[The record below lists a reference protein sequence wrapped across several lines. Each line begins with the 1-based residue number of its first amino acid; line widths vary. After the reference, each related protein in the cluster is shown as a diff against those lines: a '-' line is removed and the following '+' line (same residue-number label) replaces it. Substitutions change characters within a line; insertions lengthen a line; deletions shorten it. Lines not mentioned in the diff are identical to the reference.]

1 LAIVAAHSFLCT
13 SGASRHFRTTVSAQ
27 ALGSRHP
34 ESKTMAKRKH
44 NQSSAVGPGQT
55 DVQSPSKKA
64 KLDRE
69 QANAP
74 SHQPPANSKSSAT
87 MPESKR
93 QAPDATLPSPAS
105 HEGATPGLS
114 KSALKRHRKTQRLRE
129 AKKKSHS
136 GDKVDLST
144 KEAGNSSP
152 SQKPLTDP
160 VSVKSKPSHPNTGS
174 KPSSKGLANNVKTRV
189 AKSGPDRLPPAKG
202 IAAGKKSASKTKNSD
217 SVKQNPT
224 LQQSNVPASQVATK
238 APPGAKAGFSK
249 KRERRRQKIAL
260 WKRDQAAGGDPESKR
275 EQEDLGQ
282 NALDQDT
289 LPSSAKGAPTKY
301 DSPDDTSTLRQTTQT
316 TLLPAPKKQWID
328 ETEQDLPAGDAN
340 LRKEVSQTSL
350 MPRPAKEWV
359 EDGAPI
365 HAGDAVNDSS
375 SEADV
380 DEDIPADATDASP
393 SAAKAKSTRSSPA
406 SSAHSS
412 PSSSPKDLQPTEAER
427 PFATVGLPPITQP
440 SATRPGINTIAS
452 FSLSSRRHPVDVLAK
467 GRRVSGLSGMR
478 MDTGSVGAANKPV
491 SSLKAS
497 SVPSYSG
504 RGDVKAAFA
513 AFNKF
518 AHGGE
523 SSDSDDES
531 DESDSEVEAEVNK
544 PATTTAV
551 APVVVPSV
559 TTEVRAPQNSQ
570 DGGAGQPDST
580 AHTDNST
587 KSDSD
592 SLESSSD
599 GENATAESDHE
610 VSKSHETQEN
620 EECVA
625 ETPSNFNPDDPN
637 TLEDAH
643 DGVEDISPQPSGNTP
658 RMLGQKDLPLFSD
671 FKAKH
676 NMQSTD
682 DSIEPP
688 DNFLG
693 QDLGGNV
700 SGSGPSSGSIASDQ
714 HTSSLQV
721 PIGDYQASQEADDL
735 YRSIE
740 DISREVFGSTRTLPD
755 CKPLSNSLDTA
766 SEPFVTEIP
775 SGHGVDFQSL
785 QQKTPDKDV
794 ASRHIVRGSSP
805 MVYIVGGVDVVGEA
819 MPDGSRLGDDDER
832 GTEGGGPDLVD
843 KKAETEPY
851 GSPESSLSTLT
862 ASPAPHDGTPSPE
875 ETSMHAAQEHDKIE
889 GDATNEPVD
898 DPLEANELMGSD
910 EKKKR
915 KMTGTSSK
923 HFSPRKQPSRQVNT
937 SVKPESID
945 DTEPSALEGL
955 EEHPELPP
963 PSGDVSNPTKRKG
976 TGKTSS
982 FFTPTSSPVKPT
994 TTPKSKSKTPRV
1006 PAGTSTCPVPPTTS
1020 AHFGLIQEKLWQT
1033 PFWLLI
1039 AVTFLNKTTGRSAV
1053 PIFRSLQSLYPT
1065 PEDLA
1070 QARHEDLVDLI
1081 ASLGLQNQR
1090 AKKLVGIAKTWC
1102 ENPPVKG
1109 RRYRCLHYPSKGDGK
1124 EYKKDEVIEDDSD
1137 EEDEEEEEGGSSD
1150 DVRGALEIAHI
1161 SGCGPYAWDSWRIFC
1176 RDVLRGRA
1184 QDYNCKGAADPGSFV
1199 PEWRR
1204 VLPLDKELRACLR
1217 WMWLREGWV
1226 WDCESGAKRAATEEE
1241 RRAGELGEMRFGD
1254 EGEERFARDAA
1265 AATAAVGDG
1274 DGDVRGV
1281 GESGVGND
1289 DVGEVIVEGVVAHDV
1304 VVPVTPAT
1312 KKTKMTRSKMS
1323 IARRELDVVS
1333 GDEVQMSV
1341 LRRSRRNRAG

>member
-1 LAIVAAHSFLCT
+1 M
-13 SGASRHFRTTVSAQ
+13 G
-27 ALGSRHP
+27 
-34 ESKTMAKRKH
+34 KRKH
-44 NQSSAVGPGQT
+44 NQSSAAATGQT
-55 DVQSPSKKA
+55 DAQSPSKKA
-64 KLDRE
+64 KVDRE

-74 SHQPPANSKSSAT
+74 SHQPPESSKLSAT
-87 MPESKR
+87 LPESKK
-93 QAPDATLPSPAS
+93 QAPDAILSLPAS
-105 HEGATPGLS
+105 HEGATSGLS
-114 KSALKRHRKTQRLRE
+114 KSALKRHRKMQRLRE

-136 GDKVDLST
+136 GDKSEQTTKESGDQGPPLKPST
-144 KEAGNSSP
+144 KPTPKKPKTSYTNADKKSSNNGVVNSAK
-152 SQKPLTDP
+152 SQ
-160 VSVKSKPSHPNTGS
+160 
-174 KPSSKGLANNVKTRV
+174 V
-189 AKSGPDRLPPAKG
+189 AKSRPDRPLPEKG
-202 IAAGKKSASKTKNSD
+202 TVSKKKLGPKIERDN
-217 SVKQNPT
+217 SVKQKPT
-224 LQQSNVPASQVATK
+224 LQQSNVSAPQVAKKAPAS
-238 APPGAKAGFSK
+238 AKAGVSK

-260 WKRDQAAGGDPESKR
+260 WKRDQAASGGPELKR

-282 NALDQDT
+282 NALDQNT
-289 LPSSAKGAPTKY
+289 PPSPAKGPPAKY
-301 DSPDDTSTLRQTTQT
+301 ESPDDISIQHQTTQT
-316 TLLPAPKKQWID
+316 TLLPVPKKQWID
-328 ETEQDLPAGDAN
+328 ETEQDSSSGDVS
-340 LRKEVSQTSL
+340 LREEVTQTSL

-359 EDGAPI
+359 EEDVPV
-365 HAGDAVNDSS
+365 HAGDSASDSPN
-375 SEADV
+375 DV
-380 DEDIPADATDASP
+380 DGPEEAATDASP
-393 SAAKAKSTRSSPA
+393 GAAKVKPTRSPAASP
-406 SSAHSS
+406 SRSG
-412 PSSSPKDLQPTEAER
+412 PSSSPEKPQPTEAER

-467 GRRVSGLSGMR
+467 GRKISGLSGMR
-478 MDTGSVGAANKPV
+478 MDTGSVGSANKPV

-518 AHGGE
+518 AHGGD

-531 DESDSEVEAEVNK
+531 DESESEVDEGVK
-544 PATTTAV
+544 KSATATAV
-551 APVVVPSV
+551 APVVAPSV
-559 TTEVRAPQNSQ
+559 STEVRAPQNSQ

-580 AHTDNST
+580 THTDNPT
-587 KSDSD
+587 QSDS
-592 SLESSSD
+592 SSSESSSD
-599 GENATAESDHE
+599 GENGAPESNRE
-610 VSKSHETQEN
+610 VSKSHETQDN
-620 EECVA
+620 EECVV
-625 ETPSNFNPDDPN
+625 ETPPNSNSNDPDTFD
-637 TLEDAH
+637 DAH
-643 DGVEDISPQPSGNTP
+643 DVVEDVSTRTPDNAP
-658 RMLGQKDLPLFSD
+658 RMLGQQDLPMFSD

-676 NMQSTD
+676 DMQPTD
-682 DSIEPP
+682 DLTERPST
-688 DNFLG
+688 FLG
-693 QDLGGNV
+693 ADHGGSI
-700 SGSGPSSGSIASDQ
+700 SGSGPSSGPIADEQ
-714 HTSSLQV
+714 HTGSLQV

-755 CKPLSNSLDTA
+755 CKPPSNSLDTA
-766 SEPFVTEIP
+766 TEPLVTEIP
-775 SGHGVDFQSL
+775 SGHGVDLQSL

-794 ASRHIVRGSSP
+794 ASRHIARGSSP
-805 MVYIVGGVDVVGEA
+805 MVYIVGAVDVGGEA
-819 MPDGSRLGDDDER
+819 MPDADGSRHSDDDQR
-832 GTEGGGPDLVD
+832 GTEGEPALVD
-843 KKAETEPY
+843 KKAETERY

-862 ASPAPHDGTPSPE
+862 ASPTPHDGSPSPE
-875 ETSMHAAQEHDKIE
+875 KTSMHAAHNDDKIE
-889 GDATNEPVD
+889 GDATNGPVD
-898 DPLEANELMGSD
+898 DSVEANELVGAA

-945 DTEPSALEGL
+945 ETKASALQDL
-955 EEHPELPP
+955 ELSPSPAELPE
-963 PSGDVSNPTKRKG
+963 PTKTKTKG

-1053 PIFRSLQSLYPT
+1053 PIFRSLQTLYPT

-1070 QARHEDLVDLI
+1070 EAKHEDLVDLI
-1081 ASLGLQNQR
+1081 ATLGLQNQR

-1137 EEDEEEEEGGSSD
+1137 EEDEEEEGGSPD

-1184 QDYNCKGAADPGSFV
+1184 EDYNGKGAADPESFV
-1199 PEWRR
+1199 PEWQR

-1241 RRAGELGEMRFGD
+1241 KMAGKLGEMKFGD
-1254 EGEERFARDAA
+1254 EGEEKFAKDAA
-1265 AATAAVGDG
+1265 AAAVGDG
-1274 DGDVRGV
+1274 DGEVGDVDGGGV
-1281 GESGVGND
+1281 GD
-1289 DVGEVIVEGVVAHDV
+1289 DNVGEELVKGIVADDV
-1304 VVPVTPAT
+1304 VVPITPAT
-1312 KKTKMTRSKMS
+1312 KKTKMTRSKMT

-1333 GDEVQMSV
+1333 GDEVQMSTV
-1341 LRRSRRNRAG
+1341 RRSRRNRTG